1 MHQSWGIL
9 LIKVA
14 YCWDGCAGYL
24 NGLLVHDLSI
34 VDCKSPSK
42 NETAIFMYVHEL
54 LAGVV

>member
-1 MHQSWGIL
+1 MYQSWGIL

-24 NGLLVHDLSI
+24 NGLLLSI
-34 VDCKSPSK
+34 VDYKSPSK